1 MAELKIEVSS
11 KALEKGID
19 LAKDFLGKLVNPGL
33 EETGLLLKD
42 QVAYWRFKN
51 QIRVL
56 NKAKEYCQQQNID
69 PKTISLKLLAPLLEH
84 AGLEEDE
91 TLQDRWAYLLGNM
104 VDSEQNIDNHVF
116 PYLLSQLS
124 VNEFM
129 VLETVMKKKDDRVEK
144 ITKELVEFRAERPI
158 IENKINKKISRLRQE
173 IAAKRENSGDDKNYY
188 STYELEMEKYEMEKT
203 LRKLPAKE
211 IALIKKIEE
220 AEYVPSG
227 SLKEYQFS
235 NLIRLGV
242 VKVRLLPYNKGQT
255 LEIPNDPNKDYLTV
269 SFEVEIES
277 DLEELYLTELGEL
290 FIRACNIRKS
300 N

>member
-1 MAELKIEVSS
+1 MTELKIEVSS
-11 KALEKGID
+11 KVLEKGID
-19 LAKDFLGKLVNPGL
+19 VAKEFLDKLVTPAL
-33 EETGLLLKD
+33 VETGLLLKD

-51 QIRVL
+51 QIKIL
-56 NKAKEYCQQQNID
+56 NKANQYCQQQNID
-69 PKTISLKLLAPLLEH
+69 PKTISLKLLAPLLDH
-84 AGLEEDE
+84 ASLEEDE

-124 VNEFM
+124 VEEFLLLEI
-129 VLETVMKKKDDRVEK
+129 VLKKKDERVEK
-144 ITKELVEFRAERPI
+144 ITKELSGFRAERPV
-158 IENKINKKISRLRQE
+158 IENEINKKISSLTQE
-173 IAAKRENSGDDKNYY
+173 ITTKRKDNIDGKKY
-188 STYELEMEKYEMEKT
+188 SSVHELEIEKYRMETT
-203 LRKLPAKE
+203 LKNLPAKE

-242 VKVRLLPYNKGQT
+242 LKVRLLPYTKGQT
-255 LEIPNDPNKDYLTV
+255 LEIPNEHYKDYLTV

-290 FIRACNIRKS
+290 FMKACNVRRS
-300 N
+300 Y